1 VTRDVAEPCIFCDIV
16 AGKIKTEFIYEDDAV
31 VAFPDIRPIAP
42 LHVLV
47 VPRDHHATLAEVV
60 TTKVG
65 PPLLGR
71 LLKVAGDIGAA
82 RASKDGG
89 YRIVINNGAAAGQTV
104 YHLHVHVLSGR
115 HFAWP
120 PG

>member
-1 VTRDVAEPCIFCDIV
+1 MPQSCIFCDIV
-16 AGKIKTEFIYEDDAV
+16 AGKIKTEFLYEDDTV
-31 VAFPDIRPIAP
+31 VAFADIRPIAP
-42 LHVLV
+42 LHILV
-47 VPRDHHATLAEVV
+47 VPRIHHATLAEAVQ
-60 TTKVG
+60 TKDG
-65 PPLLGR
+65 SALLGR
-71 LLKVAGDIGAA
+71 LLKVAGELGAA

-89 YRIVINNGAAAGQTV
+89 YRVVINNGAAAGQTV